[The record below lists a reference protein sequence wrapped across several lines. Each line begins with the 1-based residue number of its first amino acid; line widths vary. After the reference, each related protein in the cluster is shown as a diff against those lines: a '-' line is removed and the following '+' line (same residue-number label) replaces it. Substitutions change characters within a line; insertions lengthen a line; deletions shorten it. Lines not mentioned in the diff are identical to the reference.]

1 MHFRFCEGS
10 HLPVIGHANAT
21 QAQRLFNVTH
31 QGAASDRGRSLM
43 YARMPCRVF
52 GQVGM
57 QQLSEKMPHI
67 IRRAEVSQSLSRVCL
82 SQELR
87 SRHGFRQWTHAMYLD
102 KIGALASA
110 IENNPVNRSGAMGWN
125 VFDVS
130 VPLPSTWCCCWRF
143 AAASRLA
150 PWVRPS
156 AARVK
161 TKTSVSAG
169 KPCLFCP
176 SLAETPRSQ
185 ELRLKTRSRNRAY
198 TYTPTQRRR

>member
-21 QAQRLFNVTH
+21 QARRLFNVTH

-43 YARMPCRVF
+43 YARMPCCVF

-110 IENNPVNRSGAMGWN
+110 IKNNPVNRSGAIWDGTCSMY
-125 VFDVS
+125 
-130 VPLPSTWCCCWRF
+130 RF
-143 AAASRLA
+143 RCPALDAAAGDSPPRVDSR
-150 PWVRPS
+150 RECGR
-156 AARVK
+156 ARLEWK
-161 TKTSVSAG
+161 
-169 KPCLFCP
+169 
-176 SLAETPRSQ
+176 
-185 ELRLKTRSRNRAY
+185 
-198 TYTPTQRRR
+198 RRRVCRQGSRASFVLV